1 MSVLRSVVIAAV
13 ATFSFSGTAFAR
25 DAVFTARL
33 EAPAAQTRVIAQNT
47 LWNCEGDTCR
57 ARASHGVSV
66 RACRQFARE
75 SGARVLAYGPEGRE
89 LNADEIARCNG
100 EAPATVQAAN

>member
-1 MSVLRSVVIAAV
+1 MSALRSVVIAAI

-33 EAPAAQTRVIAQNT
+33 EAPTAQSQVIAQNSV
-47 LWNCEGDTCR
+47 WSCAGDTCR
-57 ARASHGVSV
+57 ARVSHGTSV

-75 SGARVLAYGPEGRE
+75 VGARVLAYGPEGRE
-89 LNADEIARCNG
+89 LNAEEIARCNG
-100 EAPATVQAAN
+100 DAPATVQAAN